1 MEIWPNF
8 FIGGAGK
15 AGTTSLYEYLKQVDK
30 IFLPKVKEPNYFSKS
45 IDSKILLTNPIK
57 DKKKYLKLYENVTNE
72 IAIGD
77 ASPTYLWDPQA
88 PKLIHEKIPN
98 AKFIFILRNPI
109 ERAFSHYL
117 FLISLGSEID
127 AFEHAIKKSLSF
139 KHDYNGRILELGFY
153 GEQLERYFHL
163 FDKNQIK
170 VLFFEEFFKNIQ
182 FYLKETIQFLGINHD
197 VNKIEVNLQY
207 NPFTIPRNDFSKK
220 LIQNNTLR
228 KLGKN
233 LIPRDV
239 LPEIKKLVDKKAQKP
254 KMLKDDR
261 NTLKTIYLED
271 IKKLKT
277 ILKREL
283 PWDDFNNLG

>member
-1 MEIWPNF
+1 VEIWPNF

-30 IFLPKVKEPNYFSKS
+30 IFLPNVKEPNYFSKS
-45 IDSKILLTNPIK
+45 IDSEILLTNPIK

-77 ASPTYLWDPQA
+77 ASPTYLWDPQT
-88 PKLIHEKIPN
+88 PKLIHEKIPR
-98 AKFIFILRNPI
+98 AKFVFILRNPI

-117 FLISLGSEID
+117 YLISLGSETVD
-127 AFEHAIKKSLSF
+127 FEHAIKKSLNF
-139 KHDYNGRILELGFY
+139 KHDYNGRIIELGFY
-153 GEQLERYFHL
+153 GEQLKRYFHF
-163 FDKNQIK
+163 FDEKQIK
-170 VLFFEEFFKNIQ
+170 ILIFEEFFKNTQ
-182 FYLKETIQFLGINHD
+182 FYLKEILQFLGVKYD
-197 VNKIEVNLQY
+197 VDKIEINLQH

-254 KMLKDDR
+254 KMLEDDR
-261 NTLKTIYLED
+261 NTLKTIYLD
-271 IKKLKT
+271 DVQKLKT
-277 ILKREL
+277 ILKRKL
-283 PWDDFNNLG
+283 PWDDFKNS